1 MTVWAVVPAA
11 GTGARMGAAV
21 PKQYLPLGGEPVI
34 RHSLRRLAAA
44 PGLREIVVVLSPDDR
59 RFASLPPLAAVPVST
74 ARGGSTRRDSVL
86 SGLDSL
92 AGARPSD
99 WVLVHDAARPCVPR
113 SDVARL
119 IGALKDHPV
128 GGLLGAPVDDAL
140 KEAERT
146 DGETT
151 AVATAGRGRY
161 WRALTPQMFRYG
173 PLRDALSRAARD
185 GAPVSDEAMAMERA
199 GHRPVLVA
207 GDPRNIKI
215 TRAEDL
221 ALAALILAAGEEEEA

>member
-11 GTGARMGAAV
+11 GSGARMGAAV

-44 PGLREIVVVLSPDDR
+44 PALRGIVVVLSPEDR
-59 RFASLPPLAAVPVST
+59 RFAALPPLAAVPVST
-74 ARGGSTRRDSVL
+74 ARGGRTRRDSVL
-86 SGLDSL
+86 SGLNSL
-92 AGARPSD
+92 AGARRSD

-113 SDVARL
+113 ADVARL
-119 IGALKDHPV
+119 VDALKDHPV

-140 KEAERT
+140 KEVERT
-146 DGETT
+146 DGETR
-151 AVATAGRGRY
+151 AVATAGGY

-173 PLRDALSRAARD
+173 LLRDALSRAARD

-215 TRAEDL
+215 TRAGDL